1 MQKVWK
7 IVTCL
12 TLCLCKDFTVKRA
25 EGLNRSEHVE
35 VLLCRPKGFREAKP
49 GLLRNFFLYAVN
61 Y

>member
-35 VLLCRPKGFREAKP
+35 VLLRRPKGFREAKP